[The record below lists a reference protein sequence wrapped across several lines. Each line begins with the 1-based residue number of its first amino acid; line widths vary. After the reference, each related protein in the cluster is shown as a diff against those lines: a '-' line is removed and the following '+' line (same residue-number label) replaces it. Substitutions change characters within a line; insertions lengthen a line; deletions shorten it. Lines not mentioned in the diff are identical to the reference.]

1 MPDEREGLMNRHWIT
16 LEYPAILERLATY
29 ADFSGGK
36 ALALAL
42 TPSVG
47 YREARERLVLTREAR
62 AFLLARPDFALGGVR
77 DIRPF
82 VERVQHGVTL
92 QPGDLLEVRDT
103 LKNAANIRRRLTQLE
118 AQFPGLADIAWRIQ
132 TAPKLVDAIASVL
145 NDRGEVRDN
154 ASPALLRIR
163 RELRI
168 AQERLQDRLRRIIAS
183 PDVAPY
189 LQESLVTR
197 REGRFV
203 IPVQADFKGHVQGIV
218 HDRSSSGATLFM
230 EPVQVVELN
239 NALRELALAEEE
251 EIYRLLRM
259 LTAEVAAVSDEV
271 VASVDAL
278 SELDLTFAKARY
290 ADAINANEPELL
302 PVPDVP
308 PPPRGENVHPGTV
321 VHLPGARHPLLHPDS
336 VVPVDI
342 VLDDETHIL
351 VITGP
356 NTGGKTVSLKT
367 VGLLTLMA
375 QAGLHL
381 PVNPGAK
388 LSHFETVVAD
398 IGDEQSIE
406 QSLSTFSSHLTNI
419 VSFLDTV
426 DHHALVLLDEL
437 GAGTDPAEGAAL
449 ARALLDG
456 FRKRRCTAFVATHY
470 PELKL
475 YAHNTP
481 GVGNASMEFDVETL
495 APTYHLT
502 IGLPGRSNAFAI
514 ARRLGLPNG
523 IVREAR
529 KMVSG
534 EQLRADDMLED
545 LHNLRIQTAQARDE
559 ARRTNQES
567 EALAET
573 LRRRLADIE
582 QERQEILRKTEQEA
596 HTELEALREEIR
608 TLRQRLLRTPWR
620 EAHPVLDDVT
630 GELEALEIDLPASG
644 PFLEDL
650 AAAAD
655 VETEPKGTIEVGDTV
670 RLRTLGVQAVVM
682 AFEGDE
688 AVVQAGALRTRV
700 AINDLELLHHKTSP
714 EVHSEQ
720 VKVPARGPSPGIQID
735 LRGQTVEEATARLDR
750 YLEAAVRA
758 ALPWVRIIHGKGT
771 GKLRRELRHFMAD
784 HPLVVSYKSAAENE
798 GGDGATIVNL
808 IRAT

>member
-1 MPDEREGLMNRHWIT
+1 MNRHWVT
-16 LEYPAILERLATY
+16 LEYPAILERLAKYT
-29 ADFSGGK
+29 DFSGGQ
-36 ALALAL
+36 AL
-42 TPSVG
+42 TLSLMPTSD
-47 YREARERLVLTREAR
+47 YREARERLALTREAR

-82 VERVQHGVTL
+82 VERAQHGVTL
-92 QPGDLLEVRDT
+92 QPGDLLQVRDT
-103 LKNAANIRRRLTQLE
+103 LMNAARVRRRLTQLE

-132 TAPKLVDAIASVL
+132 TAPKLVDTIAGVL
-145 NDRGEVRDN
+145 DDRGEVRDN
-154 ASPALLRIR
+154 ASPALSRIR

-168 AQERLQDRLRRIIAS
+168 AQDRLQDRLRRIIAS
-183 PDVAPY
+183 PGVAPY
-189 LQESLVTR
+189 LQESLITR
-197 REGRFV
+197 REGRLV
-203 IPVQADFKGHVQGIV
+203 IPMRSDFKGHVQGIV
-218 HDRSSSGATLFM
+218 HDRSSSGATLFV
-230 EPVQVVELN
+230 EPIQVVALN

-290 ADAINANEPELL
+290 AAEIDANEPELL
-302 PVPDVP
+302 PIPEVP
-308 PPPRGENVHPGTV
+308 PPPQGKNVHPGTV
-321 VHLPGARHPLLHPDS
+321 IHLPGARHPLLHPDT
-336 VVPVDI
+336 VVPVNV

-375 QAGLHL
+375 QAGMHL
-381 PVNPGAK
+381 PVDPGAK
-388 LSHFETVVAD
+388 LSCFETVVAD

-419 VSFLDTV
+419 ISFLEKV
-426 DHHALVLLDEL
+426 DHYALVLLDEL

-481 GVGNASMEFDVETL
+481 GVGNASMEFNVETL
-495 APTYHLT
+495 APTYHLI

-514 ARRLGLPNG
+514 ARRLGLPGG

-534 EQLRADDMLED
+534 EELRADDMLED
-545 LHNLRIQTAQARDE
+545 LHNLRIQTARARDE
-559 ARRTNQES
+559 ARLVNQES
-567 EALAET
+567 EALAEK
-573 LRRRLADIE
+573 LRKRLADIE
-582 QERQEILRKTEQEA
+582 KERQEILRKTEQEA
-596 HTELEALREEIR
+596 HEEIEALRDEIR
-608 TLRQRLLRTPWR
+608 ALRQRVLRTPWR

-630 GELEALEIDLPASG
+630 DELDTLEIDLPESE
-644 PFLEDL
+644 PLLEDL
-650 AAAAD
+650 VAVSEREA
-655 VETEPKGTIEVGDTV
+655 EPDRAIEVGDTV
-670 RLRTLGVQAVVM
+670 QLQSLGVQATVLTL
-682 AFEGDE
+682 EGSE

-700 AINDLELLHHKTSP
+700 DVEGLTLLHHKTP
-714 EVHSEQ
+714 PKVKSERI
-720 VKVPARGPSPGIQID
+720 KIPARGPSPGIQID
-735 LRGQTVEEATARLDR
+735 LRGQTVEEATDRLER
-750 YLEAAVRA
+750 YLDAAVRA

-771 GKLRRELRHFMAD
+771 GKLRRELRQYMAD
-784 HPLVVSYKSAAENE
+784 HPLVVNYKSAAENE
-798 GGDGATIVNL
+798 GGSGATIVNL
-808 IRAT
+808 IHSN